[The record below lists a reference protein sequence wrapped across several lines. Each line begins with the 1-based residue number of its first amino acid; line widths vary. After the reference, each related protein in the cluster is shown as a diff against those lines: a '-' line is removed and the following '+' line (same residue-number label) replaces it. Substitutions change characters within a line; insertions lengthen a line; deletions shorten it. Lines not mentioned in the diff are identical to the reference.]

1 VAGRAGKL
9 EILPIIEKKLFQN
22 RNREMEKGNDNTP
35 GGEGNWI
42 RCQRGEMQFCMFH
55 WMVKE
60 KKRNGRAT
68 IITVSSAI
76 DSCTGINF
84 SY

>member
-1 VAGRAGKL
+1 MEEEMITHRG
-9 EILPIIEKKLFQN
+9 E
-22 RNREMEKGNDNTP
+22 RETESDVKG
-35 GGEGNWI
+35 
-42 RCQRGEMQFCMFH
+42 GEMQICMFH

-60 KKRNGRAT
+60 KKGNGRAT

-84 SY
+84 RY